1 MDYVHDVHSD
11 LVVLVA
17 EMNLVVVVAVLLVLY
32 CYQHCCWARR
42 QGFVNQMTI
51 ARQLGYYPH
60 VNHIRL
66 ALPSRDDDVVE
77 RKME

>member
-1 MDYVHDVHSD
+1 MDCAHDAHSD
-11 LVVLVA
+11 VV
-17 EMNLVVVVAVLLVLY
+17 ETMTMNLVVVAVLLVLH
-32 CYQHCCWARR
+32 CDQHCCWARR
-42 QGFVNQMTI
+42 QGFVNQMTV

>member
-1 MDYVHDVHSD
+1 MDYAHDARSD
-11 LVVLVA
+11 VA
-17 EMNLVVVVAVLLVLY
+17 ETMMMKLVVVAVLLVLH

-60 VNHIRL
+60 ANHIRL
-66 ALPSRDDDVVE
+66 ALPSRDDDDVVE
-77 RKME
+77 R

>member
-1 MDYVHDVHSD
+1 MDYAHDAHSD
-11 LVVLVA
+11 VA
-17 EMNLVVVVAVLLVLY
+17 ETMMMNFLVVVAVLLVLH
-32 CYQHCCWARR
+32 CYQHCCWAKR

-77 RKME
+77 RKMK